1 MDSKRSFRMLG
12 LFAAAVL
19 VVVVLFN
26 LANAGTSY
34 TQADTSQVV
43 SLINSGQVKSAKIT
57 DKNQTIQ
64 VTTKSGKQYQADWVS
79 GQGLA
84 LQQELQKQY
93 TAGKLPQGYTVAV
106 PSGSSLWSI
115 LGSWIPVIAIAL
127 LFFFMLSQMQGGGSR
142 VMNFGKSRA
151 KLITKDTPKTTFAD
165 VAGADE
171 AIEELQE
178 IKEFLQSPAKFQAI
192 GAKIPK
198 GVLLYGPP
206 GTGKT
211 LLARAVAGEAGVP
224 FYSISGSDFVEM
236 FVGVGASRVR
246 DLFEQAKSN
255 APAIVFVDE
264 IDAVGRHRGAGLG
277 GGHDEREQTLNQMLV
292 ELDGFD
298 TKGGVIVIAATNRPD
313 ILDPALLRPGRF
325 DRQIMVAQP
334 DLNGRRGILKVH
346 ARGKPIAP
354 DTDLDIIA
362 RRTPGFTG
370 ADLANVIN
378 EAALLTARGNG
389 KQITMASLEE
399 AIDRVMAGPQRKSA
413 ILSEKERKI
422 IAYHE
427 GGHALVGHAMPNADP
442 VHKITIIPR
451 GRALGYTQALPT
463 EDKVLVTRAEMRDQL
478 AMLLGGRTAE
488 ELVFHEPTT
497 GAAND
502 IEKASE
508 VARGMVTQYGMSEK
522 LGARK
527 FGSGD
532 TEPFLGMER
541 SHARD
546 YSEEIA
552 SAIDDE
558 VRRLIESAHDEAWEV
573 LVEYRDVLDG
583 LVLQLLDKE
592 TLSRKEVLEVFATV
606 HKRPL
611 RGSYTGYGK
620 RVPSDRPPV
629 LTPKELAL
637 AAASDGKNGSAIQGN
652 GQALGYSAN
661 GGAGELPS
669 GTGTGSGGPADTA
682 RHDFPAP
689 GQPYDYGSHPDDEA

>member
-1 MDSKRSFRMLG
+1 MDLKRYFRGPL
-12 LFAAAVL
+12 LLVLLAVL
-19 VVVVLFN
+19 VIAITLGW
-26 LANAGTSY
+26 ANSGSSY
-34 TQADTSQVV
+34 QQADTSQVV
-43 SLINSGQVKSAKIT
+43 KLIEQGSVKSAVIT

-64 VTTKSGKQYQADWVS
+64 VTTKSGQELQASYVS
-79 GQGLA
+79 GQQNTLYQ
-84 LQQELQKQY
+84 LLQKESDS
-93 TAGKLPQGYTVAV
+93 GNLPGGYNVKIPQSSALLSIIETFV
-106 PSGSSLWSI
+106 PYLI
-115 LGSWIPVIAIAL
+115 IA
-127 LFFFMLSQMQGGGSR
+127 LFFFFILTQMQGGGSR

-171 AIEELQE
+171 AIEELHE
-178 IKEFLQSPAKFQAI
+178 IKEFLQNPAKFQAI

-246 DLFEQAKSN
+246 DLFEQAKAN

-325 DRQIMVAQP
+325 DRQIVVAQP
-334 DLNGRRGILKVH
+334 DLAGRKGILKVH

-354 DTDLDIIA
+354 GADLDVIA
-362 RRTPGFTG
+362 RLTPGFTG

-378 EAALLTARGNG
+378 EAALLTARTNG
-389 KQITMASLEE
+389 KQITMASLEQ
-399 AIDRVMAGPQRKSA
+399 AIDRVMAGPERKSVL
-413 ILSEKERKI
+413 LSEKERKL

-427 GGHALVGHAMPNADP
+427 GGHALVGHAMAQSDP

-463 EDKVLVTRAEMRDQL
+463 EDKFLTTRAEMQDKL
-478 AMLLGGRTAE
+478 AMFLGGRTAE
-488 ELVFHEPTT
+488 ELIFHEPTS
-497 GAAND
+497 GAADD
-502 IEKASE
+502 IDKATQL
-508 VARGMVTQYGMSEK
+508 ARGMVTEYGMSER

-532 TEPFLGMER
+532 GEPFLGMER
-541 SHARD
+541 SHSRD
-546 YSEEIA
+546 YSEEVA
-552 SAIDDE
+552 SSIDE
-558 VRRLIESAHDEAWEV
+558 EIRRLIEAAHDEAWEV
-573 LVEYRDVLDG
+573 LVEYRDVLDN
-583 LVLQLLDKE
+583 LVLQLLEKE
-592 TLSRKEVLEVFATV
+592 TLSRKQVLEVFASV
-606 HKRPL
+606 QKRPI
-611 RGSYTGYGK
+611 RGTYTGYGK
-620 RVPSDRPPV
+620 RLPSERPPV
-629 LTPKELAL
+629 QSPKELAL
-637 AAASDGKNGSAIQGN
+637 AASSPDGSALPSMPANGQPFDFGAGSGSSGNGS
-652 GQALGYSAN
+652 S
-661 GGAGELPS
+661 PD
-669 GTGTGSGGPADTA
+669 GSGEPN
-682 RHDFPAP
+682 
-689 GQPYDYGSHPDDEA
+689 DD

>member
-1 MDSKRSFRMLG
+1 
-12 LFAAAVL
+12 
-19 VVVVLFN
+19 
-26 LANAGTSY
+26 
-34 TQADTSQVV
+34 
-43 SLINSGQVKSAKIT
+43 
-57 DKNQTIQ
+57 
-64 VTTKSGKQYQADWVS
+64 
-79 GQGLA
+79 
-84 LQQELQKQY
+84 
-93 TAGKLPQGYTVAV
+93 
-106 PSGSSLWSI
+106 
-115 LGSWIPVIAIAL
+115 
-127 LFFFMLSQMQGGGSR
+127 
-142 VMNFGKSRA
+142 
-151 KLITKDTPKTTFAD
+151 
-165 VAGADE
+165 
-171 AIEELQE
+171 
-178 IKEFLQSPAKFQAI
+178 
-192 GAKIPK
+192 
-198 GVLLYGPP
+198 
-206 GTGKT
+206 
-211 LLARAVAGEAGVP
+211 
-224 FYSISGSDFVEM
+224 
-236 FVGVGASRVR
+236 
-246 DLFEQAKSN
+246 
-255 APAIVFVDE
+255 VDE

-334 DLNGRRGILKVH
+334 DLVGRKGILRVH

-354 DTDLDIIA
+354 DADLDVIA

-378 EAALLTARGNG
+378 EAALLTARTNG
-389 KQITMASLEE
+389 KQITMAAMEE
-399 AIDRVMAGPQRKSA
+399 AIDRVMAGPERKSA
-413 ILSEKERKI
+413 ILSERERKL

-508 VARGMVTQYGMSEK
+508 IARGMVTQYGMSER

-527 FGSGD
+527 LGSGD
-532 TEPFLGMER
+532 SEPFLGMER

-552 SAIDDE
+552 SAIDEE
-558 VRRLIESAHDEAWEV
+558 VRGLIESAHDEAWEV
-573 LVEYRDVLDG
+573 LVQYRDVLDA

-592 TLSRKEVLEVFATV
+592 TLSRKQVLEVFATV
-606 HKRPL
+606 QKRPL
-611 RGSYTGYGK
+611 RGTYTGYGK
-620 RVPSDRPPV
+620 RLPSDRPPV

-637 AAASDGKNGSAIQGN
+637 AASSDNGSNGPNASAVTGN
-652 GQALGYSAN
+652 GNGAGPALGYT
-661 GGAGELPS
+661 GGTGELP
-669 GTGTGSGGPADTA
+669 GSTSAG
-682 RHDFPAP
+682 
-689 GQPYDYGSHPDDEA
+689 DE

>member
-1 MDSKRSFRMLG
+1 MEIRRLFRGPL
-12 LFAAAVL
+12 LL
-19 VVVVLFN
+19 VIVAVVLFIIV
-26 LANAGTSY
+26 LDFASSSSSY
-34 TQADTSQVV
+34 QGVDTSRIVQ
-43 SLINSGQVKSAKIT
+43 LIESGQVKSAQVI

-64 VTTKSGKQYQADWVS
+64 ITTDSGQNLQASWVG
-79 GQGLA
+79 GQGLQLVNE
-84 LQQELQKQY
+84 LQQQVDKGTLKEGYNVTIPKSNVLLDL
-93 TAGKLPQGYTVAV
+93 LPT
-106 PSGSSLWSI
+106 I
-115 LGSWIPVIAIAL
+115 FICAL
-127 LFFFMLSQMQGGGSR
+127 IFIFFFIMMSQMQGGGSR

-178 IKEFLQSPAKFQAI
+178 IKEFLQNPAKFQAI

-246 DLFEQAKSN
+246 DLFEQAKAN

-325 DRQIMVAQP
+325 DRQIVVAQP
-334 DLNGRRGILKVH
+334 DLAGRKGILRVH

-378 EAALLTARGNG
+378 EGALLTARSNG
-389 KQITMASLEE
+389 KQITMAALEE

-413 ILSEKERKI
+413 ILSEAERKL

-427 GGHALVGHAMPNADP
+427 GGHALVGHAMPHADP
-442 VHKITIIPR
+442 VHKVTIIPR

-463 EDKVLVTRAEMRDQL
+463 EDKFLTTRAEMLDQL

-488 ELVFHEPTT
+488 ELIFHEPTT
-497 GAAND
+497 GASDD
-502 IEKASE
+502 IDKATRI
-508 VARGMVTQYGMSEK
+508 ARGMVTEYGMSER

-532 TEPFLGMER
+532 SEPFLGRDM
-541 SHARD
+541 SHGRD

-552 SAIDDE
+552 SSIDE
-558 VRRLIESAHDEAWEV
+558 EIRRLIESAHDEAWEV
-573 LVEYRDVLDG
+573 LVEYRDVLDD
-583 LVLQLLDKE
+583 LVLTLLDKE
-592 TLSRKEVLEVFATV
+592 TVGREEVLRIFSPVV
-606 HKRPL
+606 KRPS

-620 RVPSDRPPV
+620 RLPSDKPPV
-629 LTPKELAL
+629 VSPKELAL
-637 AAASDGKNGSAIQGN
+637 TAAAADGQGLTLPGTGTTN
-652 GQALGYSAN
+652 GQALN
-661 GGAGELPS
+661 FDQEPR
-669 GTGTGSGGPADTA
+669 DT
-682 RHDFPAP
+682 
-689 GQPYDYGSHPDDEA
+689 E